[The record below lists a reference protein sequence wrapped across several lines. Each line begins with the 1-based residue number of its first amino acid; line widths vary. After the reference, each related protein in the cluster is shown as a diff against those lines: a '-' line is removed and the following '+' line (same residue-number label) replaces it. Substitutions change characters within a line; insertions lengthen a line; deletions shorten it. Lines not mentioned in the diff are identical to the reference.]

1 MFYFIYIAN
10 TISTITCFITTIV
23 VCWVT
28 YSFLSIH
35 PSYADADTD
44 GGSIKFIRSQK
55 KNAQLVYKDYI
66 YNKKLTQANGQTT
79 WRCADVLKLRCKAV
93 VITKNGEFLDARRQH
108 NHESHSSRIGQRQ
121 LYAVEEELEEY
132 IEICTSNPK
141 ISQYLS
147 SSNISIMTAKDGK
160 ECKLFVPASEATE
173 IEMQALVDAAD
184 ADDDDMIEQV
194 VELKPIHRLSMHK
207 NKLQ

>member
-1 MFYFIYIAN
+1 MCVVLFHLYCYFY
-10 TISTITCFITTIV
+10 STTCFTLKLYVDTH
-23 VCWVT
+23 
-28 YSFLSIH
+28 SFLSIH
-35 PSYADADTD
+35 FLLHFASYAD
-44 GGSIKFIRSQK
+44 GGTIKFIRSQK

-108 NHESHSSRIGQRQ
+108 NHVSHSGRIGQRQ
-121 LYAVEEELEEY
+121 LYNVEEELEEY

-184 ADDDDMIEQV
+184 EDIIEQV
-194 VELKPIHRLSMHK
+194 VELKPIQRLSMHK

>member
-1 MFYFIYIAN
+1 MLNVCCFISYLLLLLY
-10 TISTITCFITTIV
+10 STIRFTLQLYVDTHSLF
-23 VCWVT
+23 
-28 YSFLSIH
+28 SIH
-35 PSYADADTD
+35 FSLHFAPYADGT
-44 GGSIKFIRSQK
+44 IKFIRSQK

-93 VITKNGEFLDARRQH
+93 VITKNGEFVDARRHH
-108 NHESHSSRIGQRQ
+108 NHESHAGRIGQRQ
-121 LYAVEEELEEY
+121 LYKIEEELEEY

-184 ADDDDMIEQV
+184 DDDMIEQV

-207 NKLQ
+207 NKLH